1 MVGGN
6 RASVF
11 PVGCKIGDLKAKSH
25 SVAEIITG
33 GIFMAE
39 TKSCCNDKVS
49 GKIREA
55 VCIDTNRVYDSCA
68 DKDCLA
74 DLRVYFPPQY
84 QQTIDRA
91 TNVDAGAVRYLT
103 SLSMWRECRLTA
115 AFTRLTSHFSSR

>member
-39 TKSCCNDKVS
+39 TKKKQNH
-49 GKIREA
+49 A
-55 VCIDTNRVYDSCA
+55 VTTRYPAKFAKPCA
-68 DKDCLA
+68 
-74 DLRVYFPPQY
+74 
-84 QQTIDRA
+84 
-91 TNVDAGAVRYLT
+91 
-103 SLSMWRECRLTA
+103 
-115 AFTRLTSHFSSR
+115 